1 MGFGFLFF
9 AMRFASLLFTS
20 LQEKIVPLI
29 LVLEVSLLCRGQRF
43 IDRLD
48 DVFIVG
54 LSEITQDFTG
64 FLWANAGCCFN
75 RCQQ

>member
-1 MGFGFLFF
+1 
-9 AMRFASLLFTS
+9 MRFASLLFTS

-64 FLWANAGCCFN
+64 FLWATAGYCFN
-75 RCQQ
+75 RRQQ

>member
-1 MGFGFLFF
+1 
-9 AMRFASLLFTS
+9 MRCASLPFTS
-20 LQEKIVPLI
+20 LQEEVVSLI
-29 LVLEVSLLCRGQRF
+29 LVLKVSLLCRGQRF

-54 LSEITQDFTG
+54 LSEITQDFAG